1 MGPDK
6 LKPRSFFLNE
16 QHELARGEKEGHG
29 ALPKYAPIEW
39 DKKGQR
45 IRKSLQQ
52 ARKKIE
58 SLPDPTKDNHYFLLA
73 KPQAKLTKLSADKK
87 KAPEGT
93 VEEETVYAGK
103 DSRVFSR
110 LGLELLRVT
119 DDGSAIVHTTPEL
132 ADQLE
137 STAGALSDFGIRE
150 KVRWATIDSFDI
162 VPLQFRIDV
171 DWLQSLPIAAPSAAV
186 IELQPLLTRLEIDT
200 VMRAIALFVQGK
212 SIRGQSII
220 GSGSDFSGRYWM
232 RASLSPEAIKSI
244 VESFVSVQTLHSPL
258 ISNVN
263 GPAGVIEVSTQ
274 AAQPGVPIDVT
285 TLPSVAIVDTGIPA
299 NHAVLGSLR
308 RGTYTTPLNAGGLG
322 SHASFV
328 ASRLVYGDQ
337 VVPPATGSLVPKLR
351 YFDVNVALG
360 PNQIDDKEL
369 IRALDAVVRTAPD
382 VRVFNLSFDSEPLSL
397 LQPVKRQ
404 ERLILAQD
412 LDNFIFQNDVL
423 VIVAAGNSEQGISPN
438 PAYPNHHSDPN
449 WQLGAFANTFNAL
462 TCGSYV
468 SQLSAS
474 GLVSQLGWPSPFCRV
489 GPGIA
494 GSFKP
499 DFSASGGNLTASY
512 SFVPG
517 LGVWG
522 LDEMGTWSEKCGTS
536 YSAPLLAREA
546 ALVLRKLEEVCEPGA
561 RPYAATAKAFLAATA
576 VEPVTDAAID
586 QLVKKTLGRG
596 SARAERLDAPLG
608 ETAILLWQGTLEDKN
623 DIARIQVP
631 VPKDWLKEASLPKL
645 RLILAADFPVNAAV
659 SQIWTTRKLVPRLR
673 PHPEDRALRGKLDAM
688 DSYSLVGREYNLGR
702 IDPKDLDTDIWL
714 LEINYEEVADYL
726 PSMSFPSQQRLAF
739 AAELYDADHF
749 KSSPQTHLQPLAI
762 TQTMTRLSVPA
773 GVTRVPVV
781 LRYQ

>member
-1 MGPDK
+1 MGPER

-16 QHELARGEKEGHG
+16 QHELARGEKEGRG
-29 ALPKYAPIEW
+29 GLPKYAPIEW
-39 DKKGQR
+39 QKKGQR
-45 IRKSLQQ
+45 IRNSLQQ
-52 ARKKIE
+52 ARKKID
-58 SLPDPTKDNHYFLLA
+58 SLPDPTKGNHYFLLA
-73 KPQAKLTKLSADKK
+73 KPQTKLTKLSTDKK

-93 VEEETVYAGK
+93 LEEETVYAGK

-119 DDGSAIVHTTPEL
+119 DEGSAIVHSTPEL

-137 STAGALSDFGIRE
+137 STASALNEFGIRE

-162 VPLQFRIDV
+162 VPLQFRIDIE
-171 DWLQSLPIAAPSAAV
+171 WLESLPSDATSAAV
-186 IELQPLLTRLEIDT
+186 IELQPLLTRVEIDA
-200 VMRAIALFVQGK
+200 VIRAIASFVQDK
-212 SIRGQSII
+212 SIRGQSIV
-220 GSGSDFSGRYWM
+220 GNGTDFSGRHWL
-232 RASLSPEAIKSI
+232 RGSFSPAAIKGI
-244 VESFVSVQTLHSPL
+244 VDSFVSVQTLHSPL
-258 ISNVN
+258 ISHVS
-263 GPAGVIEVSTQ
+263 GTAGSIEVTSQSTQ
-274 AAQPGVPIDVT
+274 LGVPIDLT
-285 TLPSVAIVDTGIPA
+285 KLATVAVVDTGIPA
-299 NHAVLGSLR
+299 NHAVLASLR
-308 RGTYTTPLNAGGLG
+308 RGTYTTPLNAGGVG

-337 VVPPATGSLVPKLR
+337 AAPPPAGSLIPKLR

-360 PNQIDDKEL
+360 PNQIDDKNM

-423 VIVAAGNSEQGISPN
+423 VIVAAGNSEMGISPT

-474 GLVSQLGWPSPFCRV
+474 GLVTEVGWPSPFCRV
-489 GPGIA
+489 GPGIT
-494 GSFKP
+494 GSSKP
-499 DFSASGGNLTASY
+499 DFSGSGGNLTPNY
-512 SFVPG
+512 SFAPG

-522 LDEMGTWSEKCGTS
+522 LDEMGTWSERCGTS

-546 ALVLRKLEEVCEPGA
+546 ALALRKLEEVCEPGA
-561 RPYAATAKAFLAATA
+561 RPYASTAKAFLAATA
-576 VEPVTDAAID
+576 VEPVTDAAVNP
-586 QLVKKTLGRG
+586 LVKKTLGRG

-623 DIARIQVP
+623 DIARIQLP
-631 VPKDWLKEASLPKL
+631 IPKDWLKEASIPKL
-645 RLILAADFPVNAAV
+645 RLVLAADFPVNAAV

-673 PHPEDRALRGKLDAM
+673 VHPEDRALRGQLDAI
-688 DSYSLVGREYNLGR
+688 DSYALVGREYNLSR
-702 IDPKDLDTDIWL
+702 IDPQDLDTDIWL
-714 LEINYEEVADYL
+714 LEIGYEEIADYL
-726 PSMSFPSQQRLAF
+726 PSMAFPSQQRVAF
-739 AAELYDADHF
+739 AAELYDANNF
-749 KSSPQTHLQPLAI
+749 MASPQPHLQSMAI